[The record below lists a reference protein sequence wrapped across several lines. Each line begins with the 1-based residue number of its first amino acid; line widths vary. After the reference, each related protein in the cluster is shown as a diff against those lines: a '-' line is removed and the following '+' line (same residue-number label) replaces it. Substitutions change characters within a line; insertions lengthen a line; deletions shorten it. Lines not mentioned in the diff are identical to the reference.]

1 MLLVTEVFRHGKPRL
16 RYTHTGSRRLIHLT
30 EYHTS
35 LVNNSGFFHFI
46 VKVITFSGTLTNSG
60 KYRVTTMLCRNI
72 VDQLLDQYRFTYTGT
87 TKQTCF
93 STLLIWAEQVYD
105 LDTCL

>member
-1 MLLVTEVFRHGKPRL
+1 
-16 RYTHTGSRRLIHLT
+16 
-30 EYHTS
+30 
-35 LVNNSGFFHFI
+35 
-46 VKVITFSGTLTNSG
+46 
-60 KYRVTTMLCRNI
+60 MLCRNI